1 MKVLV
6 DTNVILDVL
15 YAREP
20 FVNDASLFFKYCE
33 LDQIDGYVSALT
45 VPNIVYVMR
54 KELAR
59 NKIRQLIETLTGI
72 LTVSELRE
80 SDLTNAAK
88 TDIDDYEDSIQ
99 SACASRIK
107 ADFIVTRNLKDF
119 KNSRVP
125 AISPSG
131 LLERLHF
138 SQPGRPG
145 Y

>member
-1 MKVLV
+1 
-6 DTNVILDVL
+6 
-15 YAREP
+15 
-20 FVNDASLFFKYCE
+20 
-33 LDQIDGYVSALT
+33 
-45 VPNIVYVMR
+45 MR

-138 SQPGRPG
+138 SQLGRPG